1 MCMFSVYTHS
11 KWYICCMYIFV
22 HIYCL
27 GAWNIEILCGTQ
39 EPGKLFIILF
49 PAWQNR
55 TNYNLWVMNIMKK
68 SQSAPYISFLRQFD
82 DFISFIHLFL
92 AFFFHELVC
101 YFDRAIPWVIQS
113 RNSFHLFDILF
124 SLRNDPYR
132 ICISFPWMR
141 WYIW

>member
-22 HIYCL
+22 YIYCL
-27 GAWNIEILCGTQ
+27 GAWNIEILCGTR

-49 PAWQNR
+49 PVMTKQNKLQSVSHEH
-55 TNYNLWVMNIMKK
+55 NEKK
-68 SQSAPYISFLRQFD
+68 SVSPIYFIFAPVWWFYFIYSSFFG
-82 DFISFIHLFL
+82 
-92 AFFFHELVC
+92 FFFHELVC

-113 RNSFHLFDILF
+113 RNSFHLFDVLF